1 MLSWAALLPSYYQR
15 KLKEG
20 TCKAQEMES
29 AVGRL
34 RPRKKLPYNTPQ
46 ADTVEMPQRRVL
58 RVLSRLKQQNY
69 GEGPR
74 LPSGS
79 PLHPRLPQPGPGP
92 RHGSPLWAQLCA
104 DHHPQLQTPTL
115 YPEPEPRE
123 HGWSQ
128 EPGLGGQRG

>member
-74 LPSGS
+74 LPQWLPTS
-79 PLHPRLPQPGPGP
+79 PQAPPAGAEAWLPALGP
-92 RHGSPLWAQLCA
+92 AVC
-104 DHHPQLQTPTL
+104 
-115 YPEPEPRE
+115 
-123 HGWSQ
+123 
-128 EPGLGGQRG
+128 